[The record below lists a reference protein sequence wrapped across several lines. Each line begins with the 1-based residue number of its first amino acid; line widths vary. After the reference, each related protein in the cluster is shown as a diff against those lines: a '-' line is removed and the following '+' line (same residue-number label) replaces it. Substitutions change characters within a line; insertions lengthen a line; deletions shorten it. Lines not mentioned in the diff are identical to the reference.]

1 MTLVS
6 TFDQFV
12 AEMSGLEP
20 HKSFAKAKESSY
32 AAGVIEAVAENYF
45 TEMFNE
51 ESQSLRFAFYG
62 AIFSLKTNDSRIA
75 DLVELV
81 SGRDVNGLLS
91 LMLRMVGNPDSI
103 EKEYSSKVWKISRSN
118 DRVISSL
125 DELTGRGESGWTY
138 DISWDEVAENYF
150 EDEFLADDFINLCM
164 PGVISSRDYLVTG
177 PPKLSHS
184 YPLELYL
191 AIANP
196 RITFECE
203 LPGVYAEWTYDG
215 DWGRAYTGFRAL
227 PEDLDD
233 IFTTACR
240 ANIFYGYLKLVQ
252 ERWEEHGA
260 DDHGIF
266 EWDPYRA
273 LLFTRPD
280 LSEAQCAKFILKT
293 LDEIPS
299 SEDILT
305 LIDEGIWQG
314 GEEAWTLN
322 LEIASLYTTS
332 TEAHQKVFEVGS
344 TILNLAL
351 LLNPAISQ
359 DLRKQ
364 INSSGIKLE
373 FRDPLD
379 DPDDDEDNK
388 SESEVIEH
396 LITQAQEF
404 KDSGL
409 VAILQSI
416 VQDDRTG
423 K

>member
-1 MTLVS
+1 MALIS
-6 TFDQFV
+6 TTDEFMS
-12 AEMSGLEP
+12 EMSGLEP
-20 HKSFAKAKESSY
+20 HKSFAKAKSTAYS
-32 AAGVIEAVAENYF
+32 AGVIEEVADKYF
-45 TEMFNE
+45 TELLNE

-138 DISWDEVAENYF
+138 DISWDEVAEDYF

-203 LPGVYAEWTYDG
+203 LPDIDTETYPG
-215 DWGRAYTGFRAL
+215 DWGRAYTGYEAL
-227 PEDLDD
+227 PEDLLEL
-233 IFTTACR
+233 FSSACR
-240 ANIFYGYLKLVQ
+240 ANLFYRYLKLVQ
-252 ERWEEHGA
+252 ERWEDQGS

-266 EWDPYRA
+266 EWDPYPA

-280 LSEAQCAKFILKT
+280 LSEEQCAEFILKV
-293 LDEIPS
+293 LDQSPS
-299 SEDILT
+299 SRDVDILG
-305 LIDEGIWQG
+305 LIDEGIWDNS
-314 GEEAWTLN
+314 EEAWTLN

-332 TEAHQKVFEVGS
+332 AEAHQKVFEVGS

-351 LLNPAISQ
+351 LLNPTISQ

-373 FRDPLD
+373 FRDRLY
-379 DPDDDEDNK
+379 DPDYDNNM
-388 SESEVIEH
+388 SASDVVEH
-396 LITQAQEF
+396 LIAQAQEF

-409 VAILQSI
+409 VAILRS
-416 VQDDRTG
+416 VVEDDRNG
-423 K
+423 E

>member
-1 MTLVS
+1 MALIS
-6 TFDQFV
+6 TTDEFMS
-12 AEMSGLEP
+12 EMSGLEP
-20 HKSFAKAKESSY
+20 HKSFAKAKSTAYS
-32 AAGVIEAVAENYF
+32 AGVIEAVAAKYF
-45 TEMFNE
+45 TEMLNE

-81 SGRDVNGLLS
+81 SGRDVNGLLT
-91 LMLRMVGNPDSI
+91 LMLRMVGNSNSI
-103 EKEYSSKVWKISRSN
+103 EEEYSYKVWNIPLSH

-125 DELTGRGESGWTY
+125 DELTGRGEDGWTY
-138 DISWDEVAENYF
+138 DIPWDEVAGYF
-150 EDEFLADDFINLCM
+150 NDEFLAEDFIELCTD
-164 PGVISSRDYLVTG
+164 GVISSRDYLVTG

-203 LPGVYAEWTYDG
+203 LPDIDTETYPG
-215 DWGRAYTGFRAL
+215 DWGRAYTGYEAL
-227 PEDLDD
+227 PEDLLEL
-233 IFTTACR
+233 FSSACR
-240 ANIFYGYLKLVQ
+240 ANLFYRYLKLVQ
-252 ERWEEHGA
+252 ERWEDQGS

-266 EWDPYRA
+266 EWDPYPA

-280 LSEAQCAKFILKT
+280 LSQEQCAEFILKV
-293 LDEIPS
+293 LDQSPS
-299 SEDILT
+299 SRDVDILG
-305 LIDEGIWQG
+305 LIDEGIWDNS
-314 GEEAWTLN
+314 EEAWTLN

-379 DPDDDEDNK
+379 DYKNN

-409 VAILQSI
+409 VAILQTI
-416 VQDDRTG
+416 AQD
-423 K
+423 